1 MKIIFRVDGNQ
12 EIGLGHIVRCKS
24 IAENILKKDKNAE
37 VIFISKLDSYS
48 NSILKNKDI
57 QVINLFG
64 NESEEKNIL
73 KYVDQTKGDVL
84 FIDNIYNYDPEFL
97 IKLRKKIQ
105 VILFHYFRPACF
117 YADKYILPSAHTS
130 DAILKNKLWDKSDVK
145 FFYGP
150 DYLIINRDIK
160 EIKRN
165 RIKNKKNTNRL
176 KLVVTTGGS
185 DPKGV
190 LLKVTEWLSNS
201 NLKNVSVCILKGQV
215 FMHNE
220 ALDELLKELPSF
232 IKITAYDQKELIDAD
247 IAICTFGVSTY
258 ELMYLG
264 IPVISIGHASPNAKG
279 SYLLQKRYNSLINL
293 GLIDE
298 LNKDKFISNLNVVL
312 NAPEI
317 RSNLSRQAAKIIDG
331 RGLDRVTDLIL
342 E

>member
-1 MKIIFRVDGNQ
+1 MKIIFRVDGYQ

-24 IAENILKKDKNAE
+24 IADNILKRDKNNKI
-37 VIFISKLDSYS
+37 IFISKLDSYS
-48 NSILKNKDI
+48 KSILKNKDI
-57 QVINLFG
+57 QVINLLC

-130 DAILKNKLWDKSDVK
+130 GTILKNKLWDKSDVK

-150 DYLIINRDIK
+150 DYVIINRDIQ
-160 EIKRN
+160 EIKKN
-165 RIKNKKNTNRL
+165 RIRNKKNTSRL

-201 NLKNVSVCILKGQV
+201 NLKNVDICILKGQV
-215 FMHNE
+215 FMHDKDLNS
-220 ALDELLKELPSF
+220 LIKKLPSY
-232 IKITAYDQKELIDAD
+232 IKIIVYNQNELIDAD

-264 IPVISIGHASPNAKG
+264 IPVISIGHASANVQG
-279 SYLLQKRYNSLINL
+279 SYLLQKRYNTLIDL

-298 LNKDKFISNLNVVL
+298 LNENKFILNLELVL
-312 NAPEI
+312 NSSVI
-317 RSNLSRQAAKIIDG
+317 RSNLSTQASEIIDG
-331 RGLDRVTDLIL
+331 KGLDRVTDLIFN
-342 E
+342 